1 MTTVELNPRLR
12 RLSSLS
18 LLMLV
23 VLGAAWALR
32 DGTPWLA
39 LKIVPLLFALR
50 GILRGDL
57 YTYQW
62 AAMLALLYVLEG
74 AVHASSGVARIS
86 VWLGALE
93 LTLALVF
100 FICTIFYVRPA
111 KQAARRAKRS
121 GQ

>member
-1 MTTVELNPRLR
+1 MTTVELDPRLR

-18 LLMLV
+18 LLMLA
-23 VLGAAWALR
+23 VLCVAWELR

-39 LKIVPLLFALR
+39 LKIVPLLLALR

-74 AVHASSGVARIS
+74 AVHATSDVARTS
-86 VWLGALE
+86 ALLGALE
-93 LTLALVF
+93 LALALLF
-100 FICTIFYVRPA
+100 FVCTIFYVRPA
-111 KQAARRAKRS
+111 KQAARRAKRL